1 MVSESCPHP
10 GNLPK
15 TNSDLTERLDN
26 IVPWLCVGITHCLRE
41 ESGSVRAAMEH
52 TWASVNSRQ
61 LSPQVWT
68 RSVPPTGVCPENPRP
83 PGRRTSHANPFLQS
97 STVVPIL
104 HACSA
109 VRRRRLGSMCL
120 SARHWTL
127 IPKKPGCLDPH
138 SQSRA
143 SPTLCPALM
152 AENLVR
158 PCVANREAR
167 VMAGPERA
175 SSTRKTRVHSR
186 RGGGMQQ
193 ALPQVTV

>member
-1 MVSESCPHP
+1 
-10 GNLPK
+10 
-15 TNSDLTERLDN
+15 
-26 IVPWLCVGITHCLRE
+26 
-41 ESGSVRAAMEH
+41 MEH
-52 TWASVNSRQ
+52 TWAPVNSRQ

-68 RSVPPTGVCPENPRP
+68 RSAPPPGVCPDDPRL
-83 PGRRTSHANPFLQS
+83 PGHRTSHANPLPQT
-97 STVVPIL
+97 STLVPIL

-109 VRRRRLGSMCL
+109 VRRRRLGSTCL
-120 SARHWTL
+120 SARHWTRS
-127 IPKKPGCLDPH
+127 PKKPGCLDPH
-138 SQSRA
+138 SRSRA
-143 SPTLCPALM
+143 YPTLCPDLM
-152 AENLVR
+152 AANSVR